1 MSPIFTPP
9 RKITLFVLLL
19 FCLPTFFLLSC
30 KKNLTRSISM
40 SQIKAVD
47 APNYYF
53 NWETATAMP
62 VSPSSTYDPP
72 MPWQSQSGS
81 YIDAAILSDY
91 KSTDGWVLVY
101 NTFNPTV
108 YPFANTEP
116 AGGLYFALYNRYR
129 GLLRFYLYIPP
140 GLFGNSSDIEHGLSL
155 YTANN
160 STSSMLN
167 FEGSDIVNASP
178 ASNTSAFTKTNNTGV
193 AVGGGWY
200 AMQYEIAYDPNFST
214 TTYPNLGFS
223 WNSKTVNIS
232 QIIVN
237 GTQTGTIT
245 GNITQQSGGFDWAN
259 SLINAGLSAVE
270 IYGTAGAST
279 FGTMSSNLTGAA
291 TGGLAGNFTG
301 LLTGIFGG
309 NSNNPQEVDLKMN
322 TNLSLNGTLTGSQPL
337 VPNSLVAPG
346 QTTGN
351 TVGAPPPLYTSPL
364 GVFNLTGT
372 PTIDETTT
380 KSTISNQNGV
390 YYQYADLYTID
401 ATIFN
406 QLFIPNPAVINSDPN
421 SGATIQNLKE
431 EVVILNPLLVNYPE
445 TLQVGGV
452 QEVIGNYTAFT
463 GTNVGT
469 TYTVVRN
476 QPPNNFVAIRVSF
489 KVVPNNG
496 APSPTIVKTF
506 LANLVHI

>member
-1 MSPIFTPP
+1 MSTILPP
-9 RKITLFVLLL
+9 RKVSRFVLL
-19 FCLPTFFLLSC
+19 FCGFSTFFLLSC
-30 KKNLTRSISM
+30 KKDLTRSISV
-40 SQIKAVD
+40 SQIKTVD
-47 APNYYF
+47 APNYAF

-81 YIDAAILSDY
+81 YIDAAIVSDY
-91 KSTDGWVLVY
+91 KSTDGWELVY

-116 AGGLYFALYNRYR
+116 IGGLYFALYNRYR

-155 YTANN
+155 YTANG

-178 ASNTSAFTKTNNTGV
+178 ANNIRAFTKTYNTGI

-200 AMQYEIAYDPNFST
+200 AMQYEIAYDPNFAT
-214 TTYPNLGFS
+214 TIYPNLGFS
-223 WNSKTVNIS
+223 WNSRTVNIS

-245 GNITQQSGGFDWAN
+245 GNITQQSAGFNWTGN
-259 SLINAGLSAVE
+259 LINAGLAAAE
-270 IYGTAGAST
+270 IYGVAVGYPGGTENQLNNAAS
-279 FGTMSSNLTGAA
+279 
-291 TGGLAGNFTG
+291 GGLAGNLTG

-322 TNLSLNGTLTGSQPL
+322 TTLSLNGSLTGSQPL
-337 VPNSLVAPG
+337 LPNILVVPG
-346 QTTGN
+346 QTIGN
-351 TVGAPPPLYTSPL
+351 TVGAPPPLISSPL

-380 KSTISNQNGV
+380 SSQVTNQNGIF
-390 YYQYADLYTID
+390 YQYVNFYSVN

-406 QLFIPNPAVINSDPN
+406 QLFQSNPEVINSN
-421 SGATIQNLKE
+421 LTTGATIQNLKE
-431 EVVILNPLLVNYPE
+431 EIVILNPQLVNYPQ
-445 TLQVGGV
+445 TLQIGAT

-463 GTNVGT
+463 GTSVGT

-476 QPPNNFVAIRVSF
+476 QPPNNAVAIRVSF

-496 APSPTIVKTF
+496 APSSLIVKTF
-506 LANLVHI
+506 LANLVHL